1 MATGENQTKEPTG
14 SITATGDWMSNLPKG
29 LQNIPLWKLTIPGS
43 HDSMSYDLDI
53 NSSIIEPDILK
64 HIGLRSVHK
73 IVKEWATTQEVNII
87 QQLDAGVRFLD
98 LRIARKKDDSDP
110 TRVYFY
116 HGLYTVTDVRSVLK
130 DINGWAVAH
139 PTEILILALS
149 HFENFDNSLHDG
161 LISSIK
167 KIFGRKLVQKM
178 PQQKLT
184 LKRCWD
190 DKTNVMVTY
199 GDRAEVQKHP
209 ELWSNITYYY
219 GDTMDPEVL
228 KNKVYEDLTNA
239 TTDYFFICGLNLTL
253 PDSLTALKYVAEYNS
268 LRQYSLKYLKQLVVW
283 AAGVQQAHKRRL
295 NIVAS
300 DFVTQ
305 DNFVSTIIQLNT
317 I

>member
-1 MATGENQTKEPTG
+1 M
-14 SITATGDWMSNLPKG
+14 LY
-29 LQNIPLWKLTIPGS
+29 LGS

-73 IVKEWATTQEVNII
+73 IILVLQEVNII

-116 HGLYTVTDVRSVLK
+116 HGLYTVTDSVLK

-167 KIFGRKLVQKM
+167 KIFGRKL

-239 TTDYFFICGLNLTL
+239 TTDCKLNLCSGFCL
-253 PDSLTALKYVAEYNS
+253 HLFYIPELS
-268 LRQYSLKYLKQLVVW
+268 
-283 AAGVQQAHKRRL
+283 VQQAHKRRL